1 MSVHDGHR
9 QRMIQRFLQEGLDG
23 FEEHQIL
30 EMLLFYSI
38 PRRDTNETAHRL
50 IDAFGSLS
58 GVLDAPYQ
66 ELLNVTGIGENT
78 AAMLKLLPALT
89 RVYQSAAVKDIRI
102 NSSAAAGEYLLPRF
116 IGRRDEAVFLVCLDV
131 KGQVLSCNLLH
142 EGSVN
147 SAEVNIRKIMST
159 VLKYNAVNVILAHN
173 HPGGVALP
181 SDEDLATT
189 RRIRDALAPMDV
201 TLVDHIIVAGGDYV
215 SLADSGFLR

>member
-9 QRMIQRFLQEGLDG
+9 QRMIQRFLHEGLDG

-58 GVLDAPYQ
+58 GVMDAPYQ
-66 ELLNVTGIGENT
+66 ELLNVSGVGENT

-89 RVYQSAAVKDIRI
+89 RVYQSAAVRDIRV

-116 IGRRDEAVFLVCLDV
+116 IGRRDEAVFLVCLDA

-147 SAEVNIRKIMST
+147 SAEVNIRKIMSN
-159 VLKYNAVNVILAHN
+159 VLKYNASNVILAHN

-189 RRIRDALAPMDV
+189 RRIRDALAPMEV
-201 TLVDHIIVAGGDYV
+201 TLVDHIIVAGGEYV
-215 SLADSGFLR
+215 SLADSGFLP

>member
-9 QRMIQRFLQEGLDG
+9 QRMIQRFLHEGLDG
-23 FEEHQIL
+23 FEEHQVL

-38 PRRDTNETAHRL
+38 PRRDTNETAHQL
-50 IDAFGSLS
+50 IEAFGSLS

-66 ELLNVTGIGENT
+66 ELLNVPGVGANT

-89 RVYQSAAVKDIRI
+89 RVYQSASVKDIRI

-147 SAEVNIRKIMST
+147 SAEVNIRKIMSA
-159 VLKYNAVNVILAHN
+159 VLKYNAANVILAHN

-189 RRIRDALAPMDV
+189 QKIKKALAPMDV
-201 TLVDHIIVAGGDYV
+201 ALVDHIIVAGGDYV